1 MIRRE
6 GGHFCFMPDGPIHQF
21 QINYPLDTIQKTW
34 ETKSLIRFPDCD
46 PFNHLNNSRYLDYFI
61 NAREDH
67 LMKFHHFNI
76 YELAR
81 EKGISWVVSKN
92 QIAYLKPAMLMETV
106 VIQTTLIRM
115 DDREIQV
122 EMSMLNTDKSVLKA
136 FLWSNFVHFNLRTQ
150 RRETHSAQLMEAF
163 IPYSIS
169 LPADIL
175 FEQRLEQIKPAI
187 KQL

>member
-1 MIRRE
+1 VNKLE
-6 GGHFCFMPDGPIHQF
+6 A
-21 QINYPLDTIQKTW
+21 YQKTW

-92 QIAYLKPAMLMETV
+92 QIVYLKPALLMETV
-106 VIQTTLIRM
+106 IIQTSLVRM
-115 DDREIQV
+115 DDREILV
-122 EMSMLNTDKSVLKA
+122 EMCMLNADKTILKS
-136 FLWSNFVHFNLRTQ
+136 FLWTNFVHFNLRTQ
-150 RRETHSAQLMEAF
+150 RRETHSAELMEAF
-163 IPYSIS
+163 APYCIS
-169 LPADIL
+169 LPPDLI
-175 FEQRLEQIKPAI
+175 FEQRLEQVKSVF
-187 KQL
+187 KQS